1 MLTKTSPCYEA
12 RSNLLFCIPIS
23 EQPNNYVL
31 PKPLIYT
38 TSMLFYIFM
47 YVIQIYASTTQLK
60 RNIMST
66 QKLTQVLATCL
77 PTVYLHSLFT
87 MLSFKAW
94 KLIFSLKETQWF
106 FNFYLFSTTKKT
118 TTFISLSAIL
128 YAMVQI
134 YITNFGVAK
143 IEW

>member
-1 MLTKTSPCYEA
+1 
-12 RSNLLFCIPIS
+12 
-23 EQPNNYVL
+23 
-31 PKPLIYT
+31 
-38 TSMLFYIFM
+38 M

-94 KLIFSLKETQWF
+94 KLIFSIFSLKETQ
-106 FNFYLFSTTKKT
+106 
-118 TTFISLSAIL
+118 
-128 YAMVQI
+128 
-134 YITNFGVAK
+134 
-143 IEW
+143 